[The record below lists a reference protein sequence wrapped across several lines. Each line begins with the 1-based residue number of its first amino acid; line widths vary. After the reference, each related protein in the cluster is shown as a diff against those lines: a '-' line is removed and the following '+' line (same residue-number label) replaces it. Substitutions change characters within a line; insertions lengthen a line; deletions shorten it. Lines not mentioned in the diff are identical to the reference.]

1 MKITIIISG
10 YYPLIGGAEV
20 FAQEVAEY
28 LVKKGD
34 EVDIVTTRPDRS
46 LSGLETI
53 NDVVVHRV
61 TLGRIKYLSYV
72 AGYFRLLWHLL
83 RLDKERNY
91 DLIHAVG
98 DGLPSIVATSI
109 KKLRGK
115 PYLITIQGGDITPGY
130 KKNLSGRIA
139 KKLQQWSFRS
149 ADTVH
154 VISKDL
160 REQTEQLGAH
170 NPIVIPNGVDA
181 SIFRPL
187 NKAALRKKHGFSQDE
202 KIVVGVARLIPR
214 KGIDYLIRATAKVA
228 EHFTNLRLLIIGD
241 GIQRSELEKL
251 ISQVKLDAKA
261 QILGLVNHEQVPQY
275 FSMADVFVIPSLYEP
290 LGIVTIEAMAC
301 GVPVIGTNVDGIP
314 DVVEDGK
321 NGILV
326 PPGDAEQLA
335 EAIVKLL
342 RDEDTRNRFARE
354 GLETVKQ
361 KFLWENVLM
370 RIEDLYSNL
379 VVLARE
385 VS

>member
-1 MKITIIISG
+1 MKIAIVIIG

-20 FAQEVAEY
+20 FAQTLAEY

-34 EVDIVTTRPDRS
+34 EVDIVTTRPDRR
-46 LSGLETI
+46 LSRLETI

-83 RLDKERNY
+83 GLDKVRDY
-91 DLIHAVG
+91 DLIHAVS

-115 PYLITIQGGDITPGY
+115 PYLITIQGGSITPGY

-149 ADTVH
+149 ADAVH
-154 VISKDL
+154 VISRKL

-170 NPIVIPNGVDA
+170 NPIVIPNGVNA

-187 NKAALRKKHGFSQDE
+187 NKAALRKKHGFLQDE
-202 KIVVGVARLIPR
+202 KIIVGVARLIPR

-228 EHFTNLRLLIIGD
+228 QHLPNLRLLIIGD
-241 GIQRSELEKL
+241 GIQRAELEKL
-251 ISQVKLDAKA
+251 ILQVELAAKA
-261 QILGLVNHEQVPQY
+261 QILGIVSHDQVPQY

-301 GVPVIGTNVDGIP
+301 GVPVIGTEVDGIP
-314 DVVEDGK
+314 DVIEDGK

-326 PPGDAEQLA
+326 PPGDDEQLA
-335 EAIVKLL
+335 EAIMKLL
-342 RDEDTRNRFARE
+342 RDEDTRNRFAQE

-361 KFLWENVLM
+361 KFLWEIVLM
-370 RIEDLYSNL
+370 RITDVYSNL
-379 VVLARE
+379 IGLTRE
-385 VS
+385 VL